1 MATQGGRKKLPAK
14 TSVPSGDYYI
24 PPLPMA
30 VVSPRESLG
39 ESVMGWIAAC
49 VLIALMLPLGAMLYI
64 DILEAKSE
72 TKRALQKLEKIEQ
85 RIERKERDKNRKEP
99 DAISDNPVF
108 DRVRRPISLSLPRP
122 NELGKTRM

>member
-24 PPLPMA
+24 PPLPVA

-39 ESVMGWIAAC
+39 ESVMGRIAAC
-49 VLIALMLPLGAMLYI
+49 VLLALMLPLGAMLYI
-64 DILEAKSE
+64 DILEAKND
-72 TKRALQKLEKIEQ
+72 TKRALKKLEKIEQ
-85 RIERKERDKNRKEP
+85 RIERKERDKDRKEP

-108 DRVRRPISLSLPRP
+108 DRVRRPLSLQVSRP
-122 NELGKTRM
+122 QELE